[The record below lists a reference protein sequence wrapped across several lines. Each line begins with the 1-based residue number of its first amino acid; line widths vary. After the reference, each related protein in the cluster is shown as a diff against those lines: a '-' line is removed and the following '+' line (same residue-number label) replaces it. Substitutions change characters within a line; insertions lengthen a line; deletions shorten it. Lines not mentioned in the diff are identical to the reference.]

1 MNSGQELNEVKDRL
15 NQLEH
20 KVDELTSHMQ
30 QQQAS
35 PGRRFFT
42 GFGITI
48 VVVILL
54 LMVIGILQFVNVG

>member
-20 KVDELTSHMQ
+20 KVDELTSHLKQ
-30 QQQAS
+30 QHGS
-35 PGRRFFT
+35 PGRRIFT

-48 VVVILL
+48 VVIILL